1 MVVFELR
8 FGAANPPDANWRRR
22 LKDALDRLLDQL
34 IQERV
39 APLIM
44 ELDDPTLVNP
54 ASS

>member
-8 FGAANPPDANWRRR
+8 FGAASPSDANRRR

-39 APLIM
+39 GPLIL

-54 ASS
+54 VSS